1 MMKKIKALSLIGL
14 VILIFSCSKDD
25 LVNQLLLIPYP
36 SSFPAS
42 IYKFENNL
50 PTNNGFNL
58 GKKLFYD
65 PGLSI
70 DGTVSCGTC
79 HQQFAGFSNLDHTT
93 SHGIN
98 NCFGERNSPVLFN
111 LIWKDNLFLDGGV
124 KNLEVA
130 PLNALTNTCEMGN
143 DISKILV
150 YLKSKTEYQTAF
162 KSAFEGEEITSQKM
176 LWALAQFTGMMIS
189 AESKYDQVKA
199 GKDTF
204 SASENS
210 GYTLFKQKCAS
221 CHQEPLFTDNS
232 FRNNGL
238 DITSLDLGR
247 ANITS
252 IKSDEGK
259 FKVPTLRNIEFSRP
273 YMHDGRYSSLETVL
287 NHYQNGIK
295 MNENLDPMLYTNL
308 DLSAQNKVDIIA
320 FLKTLTDY
328 KFLKNP
334 IFNEN

>member
-1 MMKKIKALSLIGL
+1 M
-14 VILIFSCSKDD
+14 
-25 LVNQLLLIPYP
+25 
-36 SSFPAS
+36 
-42 IYKFENNL
+42 
-50 PTNNGFNL
+50 
-58 GKKLFYD
+58 
-65 PGLSI
+65 
-70 DGTVSCGTC
+70 
-79 HQQFAGFSNLDHTT
+79 
-93 SHGIN
+93 
-98 NCFGERNSPVLFN
+98 
-111 LIWKDNLFLDGGV
+111 
-124 KNLEVA
+124 
-130 PLNALTNTCEMGN
+130 
-143 DISKILV
+143 
-150 YLKSKTEYQTAF
+150 
-162 KSAFEGEEITSQKM
+162 
-176 LWALAQFTGMMIS
+176 
-189 AESKYDQVKA
+189 
-199 GKDTF
+199 
-204 SASENS
+204 
-210 GYTLFKQKCAS
+210 FKQQCAS

-273 YMHDGRYSSLETVL
+273 YMHDGRFSSLEAVL

-295 MNENLDPMLYTNL
+295 MNENLDPMLYSNL